1 MLILI
6 TVHVIGRSYSSNK
19 FYACIVF
26 CTEYHFHIYIYI
38 YKSLLFNFH
47 SVHLTG
53 IRTSVK
59 GHLWAYIRTYVST
72 YCINVEIHHP
82 GKN

>member
-1 MLILI
+1 MSLGDLIHPI
-6 TVHVIGRSYSSNK
+6 SSTPALCSVLNTI
-19 FYACIVF
+19 F
-26 CTEYHFHIYIYI
+26 IYIYI

-59 GHLWAYIRTYVST
+59 GHLWAYILTYVST
-72 YCINVEIHHP
+72 YCIHVEIHHP